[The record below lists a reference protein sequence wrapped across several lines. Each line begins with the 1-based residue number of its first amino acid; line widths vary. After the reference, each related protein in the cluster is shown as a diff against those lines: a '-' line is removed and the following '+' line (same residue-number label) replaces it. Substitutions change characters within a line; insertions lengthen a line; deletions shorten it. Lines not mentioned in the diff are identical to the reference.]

1 MTGDGVNDAPALA
14 RADIGVAMGRAG
26 TDVARE
32 AADLV
37 LTDDNFATIVRAVEQ
52 GRVIYANLRKTI
64 HFLFSCNLSEIL
76 TIFVAI
82 LLGYP
87 TPLLPLQILWIN
99 LVTDTLPAL
108 ALVRDP
114 AEPDMMTRAPRDPAE
129 ALVTWSFGLRILI
142 EGALL
147 AGGVLSAFLWAAWQD
162 GPGPR
167 ATTMAFVAIVLI
179 HPFQAMHCRSPR
191 MPWWRLPVNALSW
204 MSLVVLALL
213 QWAAVGFLPMNR
225 LLGTEPL
232 AFHDWAVVSAAVLWP
247 VALMEAAKAWGWWVP
262 VGHAR
267 PKRTGPESG
276 GRDETLGNP

>member
-1 MTGDGVNDAPALA
+1 
-14 RADIGVAMGRAG
+14 MGRHG

-32 AADLV
+32 SADLV
-37 LTDDNFATIVRAVEQ
+37 LTDDNFTTIVSAVEE
-52 GRVIYANLRKTI
+52 GRVIYANLRKVI

-99 LVTDTLPAL
+99 LVTDTFPAL

-114 AEPDMMTRAPRDPAE
+114 AEPDVMTRAPRDPSE
-129 ALVTWSFGLRILI
+129 ALVTWGFGLRILL

-147 AGGVLSAFLWAAWQD
+147 AAGVLSAFLWAVWQD

-167 ATTMAFVAIVLI
+167 ATTIAFVAIVLI

-191 MPWWRLPVNALSW
+191 TRWWRLPVNPLSW
-204 MSLVVLALL
+204 MSLAVLVAL
-213 QWAAVGFLPMNR
+213 QWIAVGYPSMNR

-232 AFHDWAVVSAAVLWP
+232 GLGDWAVVAAAVLWP
-247 VALMEAAKAWGWWVP
+247 IAVGEAAKGWDWLVP
-262 VGHAR
+262 LGHAR
-267 PKRTGPESG
+267 PR
-276 GRDETLGNP
+276 